1 MNIGGLKSWLMH
13 ASGAAL
19 TVVVGLLLSACA
31 QTAPSVTTSAPA
43 DRIAV
48 DPYGEPFK
56 AIEQTAGHQA
66 RLVIYRDSHVR
77 QPFSVKVYLNERLH
91 AALLPGSFSESCLSP
106 GEFDVRASLDSD
118 NVLGE
123 KDSVSMRRLNMQEG
137 AVLFLML
144 QESPDGSI
152 FLRSQS
158 AAEAE
163 SGLRKT
169 RRQIHLVSRLKDL
182 QDCEAPVQEQAAASS
197 PGVQSKSAPAQ
208 KP

>member
-1 MNIGGLKSWLMH
+1 MNMDELKTGFVFARLSGL
-13 ASGAAL
+13 AAL
-19 TVVVGLLLSACA
+19 VIGALLSGCA
-31 QTAPSVTTSAPA
+31 QTPA
-43 DRIAV
+43 LSNASSPVERVAS

-56 AIEQTAGHQA
+56 AMEQTANHQA

-91 AALLPGSFSESCLSP
+91 AALLPGAFSESCLSP

-118 NVLGE
+118 NVMSA
-123 KDSVSMRRLNMQEG
+123 KDSVSMRRLNMQDG
-137 AVLFLML
+137 SVLFLML

-163 SGLRKT
+163 PGLRKT

-182 QDCEAPVQEQAAASS
+182 QDCESAGQEQASSASTDSSASS
-197 PGVQSKSAPAQ
+197 ARRQ
-208 KP
+208 

>member
-1 MNIGGLKSWLMH
+1 MKMDELKTGFLCARFSCVVAL
-13 ASGAAL
+13 AVGAMLA
-19 TVVVGLLLSACA
+19 GCA
-31 QTAPSVTTSAPA
+31 QTTPLTTASNPVERVAS
-43 DRIAV
+43 

-56 AIEQTAGHQA
+56 VLEQTASHQA

-91 AALLPGSFSESCLSP
+91 AALLPGGFSESCLSP

-118 NVLGE
+118 NVLSE
-123 KDSVSMRRLNMQEG
+123 KDSVSMRRLNMQDG
-137 AVLFLML
+137 SVLFLML

-163 SGLRKT
+163 PGLKNT

-182 QDCEAPVQEQAAASS
+182 QDCEPAGQDQASS
-197 PGVQSKSAPAQ
+197 LSPGASSSSSQRH
-208 KP
+208 